1 VSGVTETREEDFMDC
16 LRGTV
21 SPGVE
26 VEGGHFVDGVDA
38 EEEVQEGGYS
48 CEGERCA
55 CHVEDEFE
63 DEARDKH
70 GENE

>member
-1 VSGVTETREEDFMDC
+1 MSGVAETREEDFVES

-38 EEEVQEGGYS
+38 EEEV
-48 CEGERCA
+48 
-55 CHVEDEFE
+55 
-63 DEARDKH
+63 
-70 GENE
+70 